1 MDSESSQ
8 SIDESK
14 DDIFLTY
21 SRTSQGQKPP
31 RQKLTILDDID

>member
-8 SIDESK
+8 SMDDSK
-14 DDIFLTY
+14 DDNFLTY
-21 SRTSQGQKPP
+21 SRTSQGQRPT